1 MPDTSKIVIE
11 EKDFNF
17 KDTYSRE
24 QIQSILQ
31 KLNSINSI
39 LEEVL

>member
-11 EKDFNF
+11 EKDFWF
-17 KDTYSRE
+17 KDINARE

-31 KLNSINSI
+31 KLNQINSI